1 MDLGLRGKVAI
12 ITGGSEG
19 IGKAAATA
27 LVEEGANVAI
37 CGRRPDVL
45 AAAGAD
51 VNAAGGGQVLTIP
64 CDVSDEARVRA
75 MVQQVVSHWGR
86 LDILVNNAGTAAAAK
101 FEDVP
106 NEVWDA
112 DLQLKLYGAIYCAR
126 AALPHLKR
134 TAGGGRIINI
144 TTHGG
149 KAPMAGSLPTSAAR
163 AAGIALTKAMSRDY
177 AADGI
182 RVNTVCIGLIK
193 SGQIHRRFERG
204 SAEDPSLTEE
214 RYYQRL
220 GAGIPLGRV
229 GEAREAGDVISF
241 LASDR
246 ASYVTGASINID
258 GGASPVV

>member
-1 MDLGLRGKVAI
+1 
-12 ITGGSEG
+12 
-19 IGKAAATA
+19 
-27 LVEEGANVAI
+27 
-37 CGRRPDVL
+37 
-45 AAAGAD
+45 
-51 VNAAGGGQVLTIP
+51 
-64 CDVSDEARVRA
+64 
-75 MVQQVVSHWGR
+75 MVQRVIDHWGR
-86 LDILVNNAGTAAAAK
+86 LDILVNNAGTSAAAK

-106 NEVWDA
+106 NDVWDA
-112 DLQLKLYGAIYCAR
+112 DLRLKLYGAIYCAR

-149 KAPMAGSLPTSAAR
+149 KAPTAGSLPTSAAR

-193 SGQIHRRFERG
+193 SGQIHRRFERAN
-204 SAEDPSLTEE
+204 AEDPSLTEE